1 MLVKYIVRWIALSK
15 NFTWEDAGKKSIL
28 TRIESKFHH
37 TPSPPLKER
46 INNALHRLKIQLGR
60 LEQTVDRLQSRD
72 KELFDR
78 CVKAMMMKDEPR
90 AAMYANEIAEIRKM
104 ARIIIRSQL
113 ALEQVTVRL
122 ETIEELG
129 DMLVQMGPVA
139 GVVKAI
145 NMQLAGVIPEVA
157 SELESINDVLNGI
170 VLEAGDVPG
179 RPYNIKISDEEA
191 KSILNEANAV
201 AEQRMKDR
209 FPELPAGL
217 SLTGIWVTQ
226 KSSI

>member
-1 MLVKYIVRWIALSK
+1 MSK

>member
-1 MLVKYIVRWIALSK
+1 LAKNLV
-15 NFTWEDAGKKSIL
+15 WEDPSKKSLI
-28 TRIESKFHH
+28 TRIESKLHH
-37 TPSPPLKER
+37 PPPPPLKER
-46 INNALHRLKIQLGR
+46 INAVLHRLKIQSDK
-60 LEQTVDRLQSRD
+60 LEQTADRLQSRD

-78 CVKAMMMKDEPR
+78 CVKAMMVKDEVR

-113 ALEQVTVRL
+113 ALEQVNLRL

-129 DMLVQMGPVA
+129 DMMVQMGPVV

-145 NMQLAGVIPEVA
+145 KVQLAGVIPEVA
-157 SELESINDVLNGI
+157 GELESINDLLNGV
-170 VLEAGDVPG
+170 VLEAGDLTG
-179 RPYNIKISDEEA
+179 RPHEIKVSDEEA
-191 KSILNEANAV
+191 QNVLNEANAV

-217 SLTGIWVTQ
+217 SLPQIGVPQ
-226 KSSI
+226 KSSL

>member
-1 MLVKYIVRWIALSK
+1 MASLSK
-15 NFTWEDAGKKSIL
+15 DFAWEDTGKKSIL
-28 TRIESKFHH
+28 TRIESKLHH
-37 TPSPPLKER
+37 SPPPPLKER
-46 INNALHRLKIQLGR
+46 INSALCRLKIQLAR
-60 LEQTVDRLQSRD
+60 LEQTADRLQSRD

-90 AAMYANEIAEIRKM
+90 AAMYANEIAELRKM

-129 DMLVQMGPVA
+129 DMIVQMGPVV

-145 NMQLAGVIPEVA
+145 NVQLAGVIPEVA
-157 SELESINDVLNGI
+157 GELESINDVLNGV

-179 RPYNIKISDEEA
+179 RPYSIKVSDEEA
-191 KSILNEANAV
+191 KNILNEANAI

-209 FPELPAGL
+209 FPELPVGL
-217 SLTGIWVTQ
+217 SLTGIGASQ
-226 KSSI
+226 KLGI